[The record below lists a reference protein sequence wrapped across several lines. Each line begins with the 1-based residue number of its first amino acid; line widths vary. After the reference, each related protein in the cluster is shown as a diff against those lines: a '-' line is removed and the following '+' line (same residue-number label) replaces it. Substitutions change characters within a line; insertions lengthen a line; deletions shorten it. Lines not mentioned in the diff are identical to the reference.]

1 MQRIF
6 SILSLAFLLAACE
19 VIDPSDRLLPVDA
32 VPQSSR
38 RHVLLEFT
46 GFRCVNCPSAE
57 ATALE
62 LQSLYAE
69 RLIVIA
75 LHPASNPFTKGVYD
89 YTCPAADSVYR
100 FVGGTASTPFPTG
113 CINLT
118 ADAEG
123 HYFRDHELWGAALLQ
138 AMQDTVC
145 PSLALTAS
153 LDTAARRVDARI
165 TYSACDDM
173 RLALWLI
180 EDSVVGAQAM
190 PDGSVLMD
198 YTHRHVLRTSAFD
211 TPFGVPALA
220 GATTTY
226 ILLPDGCDA
235 AHCSL
240 VAPLLDATN
249 YHILNAYETKLS
261 TAGSVPDLP

>member
-6 SILSLAFLLAACE
+6 SILSLVFLLAACE
-19 VIDPSDRLLPVDA
+19 VIDPTDRLLPVDG
-32 VPQSSR
+32 VPESSR

-57 ATALE
+57 AAALD

-69 RLIVIA
+69 RLIVVA
-75 LHPASNPFTKGVYD
+75 LHPASNPFTKGLYD

-100 FVGGTASTPFPTG
+100 YMGGTVSTPFPTG
-113 CINLT
+113 NINMT

-123 HYFRDHELWGAALLQ
+123 HYFRDHELWAAAVLH
-138 AMQDTVC
+138 AMQDTLC
-145 PSLALTAS
+145 PSLALTAT
-153 LDTAARRVDARI
+153 LDSAARRVDARI
-165 TYSACDDM
+165 NYSTRDNM
-173 RLALWLI
+173 RVALWLV
-180 EDSVVGAQAM
+180 EDSIVGAQAM
-190 PDGSVLMD
+190 PDGTVNMT
-198 YTHRHVLRTSAFD
+198 YPHRHVLRTAAFD
-211 TPFGVPALA
+211 SPFGVSAQA
-220 GATTTY
+220 DGTTTS

-240 VAPLLDATN
+240 VALLLDATN

-261 TAGSVPDLP
+261 TPAALSAKH

>member
-1 MQRIF
+1 MKHLL

-19 VIDPSDRLLPVDA
+19 VIDPADRLLPVDA

-57 ATALE
+57 ATAVE
-62 LQSLYAE
+62 LQSLYAD

-113 CINLT
+113 CINL
-118 ADAEG
+118 APDAEG
-123 HYFRDHELWGAALLQ
+123 HYFRDHELWGAALLL
-138 AMQDTVC
+138 AMQDTLC
-145 PSLALTAS
+145 PSLSLTAT
-153 LDTAARRVDARI
+153 LDTLTRRVDARI
-165 TYSACDDM
+165 SYSARDDM
-173 RLALWLI
+173 RVALWLV
-180 EDSVVGAQAM
+180 EDSVVGPQAM

-198 YTHRHVLRTSAFD
+198 YTHRHVLRTAAFD
-211 TPFGVPALA
+211 TPFGIA
-220 GATTTY
+220 ATGDATVTSL
-226 ILLPDGCDA
+226 LLPEGCNA
-235 AHCSL
+235 AHCSV
-240 VAPLLDATN
+240 VALLLNATN
-249 YHILNAYETKLS
+249 YQILNAYETKLS
-261 TAGSVPDLP
+261 TAGSMPDLP

>member
-6 SILSLAFLLAACE
+6 SILSIAFLLAACE
-19 VIDPSDRLLPVDA
+19 VIDPADRLLPVDA

-57 ATALE
+57 ATAVE

-113 CINLT
+113 CINL
-118 ADAEG
+118 APDAEG
-123 HYFRDHELWGAALLQ
+123 HYFRDHELWGAALLL
-138 AMQDTVC
+138 AMQDTLC
-145 PSLALTAS
+145 PSLSLTAT
-153 LDTAARRVDARI
+153 LDTLMRRVDARI
-165 TYSACDDM
+165 NYSTRDDM
-173 RLALWLI
+173 RVALWLV
-180 EDSVVGAQAM
+180 EDSIVGAQAM
-190 PDGSVLMD
+190 PDGTVNMT
-198 YTHRHVLRTSAFD
+198 YPHRHVLRTAAFD
-211 TPFGVPALA
+211 TPFGVPAQA
-220 GATTTY
+220 DGTATS

-240 VAPLLDATN
+240 VALLLDATN
-249 YHILNAYETKLS
+249 YHILNAYETKLY
-261 TAGSVPDLP
+261 TAGSMPDLP

>member
-1 MQRIF
+1 MKHLL

-19 VIDPSDRLLPVDA
+19 VIDPADRLLPVNA

-57 ATALE
+57 ATAVE
-62 LQSLYAE
+62 LQSLYAD

-113 CINLT
+113 CINL
-118 ADAEG
+118 APDAEG
-123 HYFRDHELWGAALLQ
+123 HYFRDHELWGAALLL
-138 AMQDTVC
+138 AMQDTLC
-145 PSLALTAS
+145 PSLSLTAT
-153 LDTAARRVDARI
+153 LDTLTRRVDARI
-165 TYSACDDM
+165 SYSARDDM
-173 RLALWLI
+173 RVALWLV
-180 EDSVVGAQAM
+180 EDSVVGPQAM

-198 YTHRHVLRTSAFD
+198 YTHRHVLRTAAFD
-211 TPFGVPALA
+211 TPFGIA
-220 GATTTY
+220 ATGDATVTSL
-226 ILLPDGCDA
+226 LLPEGCNA
-235 AHCSL
+235 AHCSV
-240 VAPLLDATN
+240 VALLLNATN
-249 YHILNAYETKLS
+249 YQILNAYETKLS
-261 TAGSVPDLP
+261 TAGSMPDLP